1 MFELEVSG
9 RPDAKQVVPVRQLL
23 DAIRANRGAVCVRH
37 AVIGEPIDFAA
48 ATFSHKLII
57 QDTVF
62 TQPVTAVD
70 GHFRKSVDL
79 SGCEFRQGLDATGC
93 AVDGSLTLND
103 VTIREG
109 PRPQPET
116 QPGAPFTP
124 PPSFRLLRVQ
134 GNVHARNLKSEHALN
149 FSDARI
155 AGDLDLTGAEIVGG
169 IAVETAVI
177 GGSLAGNRVRLT
189 RRWPDE
195 TARDG
200 DGASDAGVA
209 LAQDGGAWLS
219 GVRVSGGVS
228 FSGADIAQ
236 GLALLGVSIK
246 IGLFCGPDGSR
257 PTSVGGDVL
266 LDAAKV
272 GHVVDFTRCHI
283 KGSLRVVG
291 GGVEGSLV
299 CDGATVGTHRQQDP
313 ELLVKSDEGATG
325 NAVLV
330 GLRVTG
336 HASFNG
342 AFIERELNL
351 QSAEIK
357 GGLFCRPQGER
368 QTWIGGNAHLSSVK
382 VAVEVGLSGVR
393 IDGDLLLTNAVV
405 EGSLVCNRPPAEL
418 VAGGHAR
425 PRPQVRGV
433 ASLDGIRVQGQVN
446 FQGAALE
453 KGLNLQNATIQS
465 GLACQP
471 SEGQVTEIKEG
482 LSLVGAHVCG
492 GVNVSA
498 ARVGG
503 TVNLEDAVIEGDLV
517 CQDADVTGEMLLG
530 GAKITD
536 AVKANRARVKS
547 HLNMQGTVVQGT
559 LSCFPV
565 EVGGGVDMRSAWIH
579 DADLDFRLLDSAGLP
594 DLQLDRCQFQELP
607 WFPDESSRPA
617 PRGEKSSPGQR
628 VYLSHFLE
636 AANHPFCKS
645 NYLLMEKLLRNSGEE
660 EWADQ
665 VSRSRRAED
674 RKQKATPLRFM
685 EWLLLD
691 LATGYGTRTH
701 RLFWVFVLLLGLTTV
716 FFLPREAVERAVQV
730 TAGDVS
736 NPQAKLSRIE
746 APEDWNWTDALLLSF
761 RVNLP
766 MVNLMSGGDC
776 KPSGEPV
783 RLFGRPL
790 RLQLGQWGLAVTCEG
805 WATFVSL
812 LSYIVVPLFAAGVL
826 GFIKKQQ

>member
-1 MFELEVSG
+1 MFELEVIG
-9 RPDAKQVVPVRQLL
+9 RPDDKRVVPVRQLL
-23 DAIRANRGAVCVRH
+23 DAIRANRGAVCIRH
-37 AVIGEPIDFAA
+37 AVIEEPIDFAA
-48 ATFSHKLII
+48 GTFSHKLII

-62 TQPVTAVD
+62 THPVAAVD

-103 VTIREG
+103 VTLHEAR
-109 PRPQPET
+109 QPPPDR
-116 QPGAPFTP
+116 QQGPFTP

-155 AGDLDLTGAEIVGG
+155 SGDLDLTGAEIVGG

-177 GGSLAGNRVRLT
+177 GGSLAGNGVRLT
-189 RRWPDE
+189 RRWPGH
-195 TARDG
+195 APG
-200 DGASDAGVA
+200 DGSRPPDESVP

-246 IGLFCGPDGSR
+246 IGLFCGPEGNR
-257 PTSVGGDVL
+257 PTSIGGDVL

-272 GHVVDFTRCHI
+272 GHVVDFTRCRI
-283 KGSLRVVG
+283 KGSLRMVG
-291 GGVEGSLV
+291 GVVEGSLV
-299 CDGATVGTHRQQDP
+299 CDGGTIGMHQEKD
-313 ELLVKSDEGATG
+313 SDTGAKDDEAATG

-342 AFIERELNL
+342 AFIARELNL

-393 IDGDLLLTNAVV
+393 IDGDLVLTNAVV
-405 EGSLVCNRPPAEL
+405 EGSLVCNRAPAEL
-418 VAGGHAR
+418 VAQGQAR
-425 PRPQVRGV
+425 PRPQIQGV
-433 ASLDGIRVQGQVN
+433 ASLDGIRVQGHVN

-465 GLACQP
+465 GLACHP
-471 SEGQVTEIKEG
+471 VEGQATEIKEG
-482 LSLVGAHVCG
+482 LSLVGAHVSG
-492 GVNVSA
+492 GVNVSGA
-498 ARVGG
+498 TVGG

-517 CQDADVTGEMLLG
+517 CQGTDVTGEMLLG

-547 HLNMQGTVVQGT
+547 HLNLQGTVVQGT

-579 DADLDFRLLDSAGLP
+579 DADLDFRRFGSNELP

-617 PRGEKSSPGQR
+617 PRGEKASPGQR
-628 VYLSHFLE
+628 AYLAHFLE

-691 LATGYGTRTH
+691 LATGYGTQTH
-701 RLFWVFVLLLGLTTV
+701 RLFWVFVLLLVLTTL
-716 FFLPREAVERAVQV
+716 FFWPREAVERVVLV

-736 NPQAKLSRIE
+736 NPHAKLGRIE

-783 RLFGRPL
+783 KLFGRPL
-790 RLQLGQWGLAVTCEG
+790 RLQLGEWGLAVTCEG

-812 LSYIVVPLFAAGVL
+812 LSYIIVPLFAAGVL